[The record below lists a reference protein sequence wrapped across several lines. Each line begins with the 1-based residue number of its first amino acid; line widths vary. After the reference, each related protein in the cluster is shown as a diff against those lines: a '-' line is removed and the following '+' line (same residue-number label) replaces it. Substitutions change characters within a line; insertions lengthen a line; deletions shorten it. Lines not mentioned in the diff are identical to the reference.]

1 MPVMLKKSKFYELI
15 AEDLSV
21 QIREHRLQ
29 PGEPLPTER
38 DLAQT
43 YGVGR
48 SSVREAMRML
58 ESRGLI
64 GPAGKGSFVV
74 AGYGNPLSDSLRF
87 LLAAKETDLGEL
99 YEARKILEAETAAL
113 AALRRT
119 DADLARMRGHIEEM
133 SAGLASQEKYIEADL
148 QFHLA
153 VAAATRNRVVVHVMG
168 AIRDLLHRA
177 LGSIFHIP
185 GSPQQ
190 SIAQHR
196 LITEAIAAGDPDAA
210 RQRMLEHL
218 ARVEK
223 DIQHVLTRSAEDGG
237 PAQTVG
243 QEGH

>member
-1 MPVMLKKSKFYELI
+1 MPATLKRSKFYELV
-15 AEDLSV
+15 AQDLSG
-21 QIREHRLQ
+21 QIRERHLK

-38 DLAQT
+38 DLAQA

-48 SSVREAMRML
+48 SSVREALRML

-64 GPAGKGSFVV
+64 GFAGKGAFVV
-74 AGYGNPLSDSLRF
+74 ADYGNPLSDSLRF
-87 LLAAKETDLGEL
+87 LLAARETNLGEL
-99 YEARKILEAETAAL
+99 YEARKIVEAETAAL

-119 DADLARMRGHIEEM
+119 EADMARMNSHIEEM
-133 SAGLASQEKYIEADL
+133 SAGLGSQEEYIEADL

-153 VAAATRNRVVVHVMG
+153 VAEATRNRVVVHVMQ

-185 GSPQQ
+185 GSPHQ

-196 LITEAIAAGDPDAA
+196 LILEAVAAGNADGA

-218 ARVEK
+218 ARVER
-223 DIQHVLTRSAEDGG
+223 DFRHVLRESAAEAGSAPG
-237 PAQTVG
+237 TVD
-243 QEGH
+243 EES